1 MPLKKFEREV
11 LFFLLRHLLAG
22 VAAALTFGGGLLW
35 LDIANL
41 RTLALQS
48 GQPVLVLGLL
58 FFGLIITFGSVA
70 MGVGVMSLGEDGN

>member
-1 MPLKKFEREV
+1 MPLKKFERDA

-48 GQPVLVLGLL
+48 
-58 FFGLIITFGSVA
+58 
-70 MGVGVMSLGEDGN
+70 